1 MAVAAKE
8 QESAGMDKAELKKT
22 LILAKRMP
30 MHVALALDGA
40 GAAIVVLDKI
50 KKGETIVRELKSKAK
65 DSKSHRFGICVIDED
80 NPKRAIFTVNKA
92 AGGGMARKLIKALK
106 GTGFSKVIVKLE
118 DGTVDE
124 QEEDED
130 EEEEGEGDGLRM
142 RSPEV
147 LNDEPDQQSQPES
160 DAEPPP
166 AQTAD
171 AGDTTQGGGDAPAT
185 GEQTQR
191 GGGLNAGDLAKKL
204 TELAKQMMGVIAAD
218 PTQKDGLVE
227 LATSARASLEK
238 GDLQQAG
245 ASMDL
250 LREVMN
256 GASSGAATPPASG
269 DTLGPNDPFPTAEAP
284 EGTMPDMSAA
294 QPA

>member
-65 DSKSHRFGICVIDED
+65 DSKSHRFGMCVIDEE

-118 DGTVDE
+118 DGTIDE
-124 QEEDED
+124 PEEDED
-130 EEEEGEGDGLRM
+130 EEEEGGGDGLGM

-147 LNDEPDQQSQPES
+147 LN
-160 DAEPPP
+160 
-166 AQTAD
+166 
-171 AGDTTQGGGDAPAT
+171 
-185 GEQTQR
+185 
-191 GGGLNAGDLAKKL
+191 
-204 TELAKQMMGVIAAD
+204 
-218 PTQKDGLVE
+218 
-227 LATSARASLEK
+227 
-238 GDLQQAG
+238 
-245 ASMDL
+245 
-250 LREVMN
+250 
-256 GASSGAATPPASG
+256 GASSGAAAPRAGG
-269 DTLGPNDPFPTAEAP
+269 DTLGPNDAFPAAEAP
-284 EGTMPDMSAA
+284 EGTMADMSAA
-294 QPA
+294 QPAPADDAMAQFAQPDMQTMPDMGADGTQQAPSAGGADPNA